1 MPQVHIAITRKARPG
16 QEAAFE
22 AALREFARES
32 LAHPGATGV
41 HLIGPVSGGAGEYG
55 IMRSFESAEACDAF
69 YDSEMFADWQRR
81 VVPLAEEG
89 WARRELT
96 GLEAFF
102 RRGGS
107 APPRW
112 KMAIVTWMGVFP
124 TVLLWSALMATPLSS
139 VHRVVATGVTI
150 ALTVV
155 TLTWGVMPILTKL
168 LSRWLHKH

>member
-1 MPQVHIAITRKARPG
+1 MPQVHIAITRRARPG

-32 LAHPGATGV
+32 LGYPGATGV
-41 HLIGPVSGGAGEYG
+41 HLVGPVPGGSGEYG
-55 IMRSFESAEACDAF
+55 ILRSFESAEACEAF
-69 YDSEMFADWQRR
+69 YDSEMFAEWQRR
-81 VVPLAEEG
+81 VSPLAEEG
-89 WARRELT
+89 WAQRELT

-102 RRGGS
+102 RHGG

-112 KMAIVTWMGVFP
+112 KMALVTWLGVFP
-124 TVLLWSALMATPLSS
+124 TVLVWSTLLASPLSS
-139 VHRVVATGVTI
+139 VHRVVAMGLTI
-150 ALTVV
+150 GLTVV

>member
-1 MPQVHIAITRKARPG
+1 MPQVHVAITRKARPG

-32 LAHPGATGV
+32 LSHPGATGV

-81 VVPLAEEG
+81 VAPLAEEG